1 MKKLSF
7 FSAALLLAAVFSAGC
22 SKDRKPSV
30 KPTPDKDAPVEI
42 LLSGGVVP
50 ATSAEVRT
58 AQLPPLTR
66 AVINAEHGALEVS
79 FARLDQ
85 LDDGQYPA
93 YATLSA
99 ALPATLAANTGE
111 VSSEAAISFAT
122 SQYYLSRETNNNTK
136 LVGWYPR
143 AVPAAGV
150 VTLNIDGGTDIML
163 TQELVGC
170 KVAESRFGTT
180 GKVFTFAHQL
190 TQFRFKAY
198 AADAAA
204 PAVWGKITDI
214 ALKDRQTKCKITLP
228 GTVEFEGVAA
238 DLSLSKNRL
247 ADDADIAYPLAFTE
261 GSDTAAECGYAM
273 VAPVAAGASLSLAVV
288 TEQGG
293 TCEVA
298 LPVPDAGFEK
308 GKAYDVVLKFTTT
321 AVEPVATIGAWVDAS
336 DRVEIPL

>member
-58 AQLPPLTR
+58 AHLPPLTR

-111 VSSEAAISFAT
+111 VSSEACSFAT

-136 LVGWYPR
+136 VWWWYPR

-163 TQELVGC
+163 TQELEGC

-180 GKVFTFAHQL
+180 GK
-190 TQFRFKAY
+190 RFSRSH
-198 AADAAA
+198 
-204 PAVWGKITDI
+204 T
-214 ALKDRQTKCKITLP
+214 
-228 GTVEFEGVAA
+228 
-238 DLSLSKNRL
+238 SLRNSGSKPMR
-247 ADDADIAYPLAFTE
+247 PMPQPRRF
-261 GSDTAAECGYAM
+261 
-273 VAPVAAGASLSLAVV
+273 
-288 TEQGG
+288 GG
-293 TCEVA
+293 
-298 LPVPDAGFEK
+298 
-308 GKAYDVVLKFTTT
+308 
-321 AVEPVATIGAWVDAS
+321 
-336 DRVEIPL
+336 R

>member
-136 LVGWYPR
+136 LVG
-143 AVPAAGV
+143 
-150 VTLNIDGGTDIML
+150 GGIR
-163 TQELVGC
+163 GRC
-170 KVAESRFGTT
+170 
-180 GKVFTFAHQL
+180 
-190 TQFRFKAY
+190 
-198 AADAAA
+198 
-204 PAVWGKITDI
+204 
-214 ALKDRQTKCKITLP
+214 
-228 GTVEFEGVAA
+228 
-238 DLSLSKNRL
+238 RL
-247 ADDADIAYPLAFTE
+247 
-261 GSDTAAECGYAM
+261 
-273 VAPVAAGASLSLAVV
+273 
-288 TEQGG
+288 
-293 TCEVA
+293 
-298 LPVPDAGFEK
+298 
-308 GKAYDVVLKFTTT
+308 
-321 AVEPVATIGAWVDAS
+321 
-336 DRVEIPL
+336 RVS

>member
-163 TQELVGC
+163 TQELEGC

-204 PAVWGKITDI
+204 PAVG
-214 ALKDRQTKCKITLP
+214 
-228 GTVEFEGVAA
+228 EFSIVAH
-238 DLSLSKNRL
+238 DL
-247 ADDADIAYPLAFTE
+247 
-261 GSDTAAECGYAM
+261 
-273 VAPVAAGASLSLAVV
+273 
-288 TEQGG
+288 
-293 TCEVA
+293 
-298 LPVPDAGFEK
+298 
-308 GKAYDVVLKFTTT
+308 
-321 AVEPVATIGAWVDAS
+321 
-336 DRVEIPL
+336 

>member
-93 YATLSA
+93 YSTLSA

-163 TQELVGC
+163 VGC
-170 KVAESRFGTT
+170 KAAEFRFGTT

-214 ALKDRQTKCKITLP
+214 ALKDRQTECKITLP
-228 GTVEFEGVAA
+228 DVVEFEGAAA
-238 DLSLSKNRL
+238 DLSLSKKRL

-336 DRVEIPL
+336 DRVEITL